1 MSRQIRLAASLTPL
15 TPAASRGVTVT
26 QRSATAD
33 HYLFVLPAGGSLRG
47 RRRHAAATPRVA
59 FLQVYHL
66 CISAAQI
73 TKTINAVLFNLDLS
87 VLTRTGLQEELISNG
102 FTIAPTENRKV
113 NRGVGLNHNV
123 VSATHFSPSR

>member
-47 RRRHAAATPRVA
+47 RRRHAAGGVPAGLSP
-59 FLQVYHL
+59 VYQRRADNKDNKRCSL
-66 CISAAQI
+66 
-73 TKTINAVLFNLDLS
+73 
-87 VLTRTGLQEELISNG
+87 
-102 FTIAPTENRKV
+102 
-113 NRGVGLNHNV
+113 
-123 VSATHFSPSR
+123 